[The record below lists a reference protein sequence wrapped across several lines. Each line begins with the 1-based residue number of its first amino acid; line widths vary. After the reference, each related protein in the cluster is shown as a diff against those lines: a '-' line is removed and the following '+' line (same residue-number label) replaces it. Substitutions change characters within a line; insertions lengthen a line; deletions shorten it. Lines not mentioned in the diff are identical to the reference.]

1 MKIALIA
8 GMALAGAA
16 ATSVVAQEAP
26 APTAPAT
33 APDVPAGAPP
43 AVAATAP
50 TLGPSLSGPLV
61 ANANPI
67 SFDIPAIGKIY
78 VSGVGSGIAR
88 FQDHSVPGDHSS
100 YGDLSNAQVIVQK
113 VDGVF
118 QFYAQ
123 AGIYSLPSLGTGYLR
138 ATRATDAT
146 YSPLPEAFIKIAP
159 NAAFSI
165 EVGKLPTLIGAEYTF
180 TFENMNI
187 DRGLLWNQEPAIS
200 KGVQA
205 NYTHGPIAL
214 SLSLNDGYYSSKYST
229 LSGSATYTFNPANVL
244 AFVASGNT
252 KRTYKSTFSTPGIL
266 NNSELYNLIYT
277 YTKGKVIVQPYVQY
291 SHVSAQPFFGTT
303 AASTIGGA
311 ILAKYSF
318 TPEFSLPV
326 RAEYISSSGRSSA
339 TAANLLYGSGSDAY
353 SLTFTPTYQYKVLF
367 ARAELSYVKAT
378 GATPGAVFGTNGL
391 DRSQTRGLL
400 EVGIMF

>member
-1 MKIALIA
+1 MKIAIIA
-8 GMALAGAA
+8 SMACAGVV
-16 ATSVVAQEAP
+16 ATPLLAQEAP
-26 APTAPAT
+26 APASSA
-33 APDVPAGAPP
+33 AAPAGAPP

-50 TLGPSLSGPLV
+50 TLGPSLSGPLT
-61 ANANPI
+61 ANASPI
-67 SFDIPAIGKIY
+67 NFDIPVLGKIY
-78 VSGVGSGIAR
+78 VTGVGSGIAR
-88 FQDHSVPGDHSS
+88 FQDHAVPGDHSS

-123 AGIYSLPSLGTGYLR
+123 AGIYSLPSLGTPYLR

-159 NAAFSI
+159 NAAFSV

-205 NYTHGPIAL
+205 NYTHGPLAF
-214 SLSLNDGYYSSKYST
+214 SLSLNDGFYSSKYST
-229 LSGSATYTFNPANVL
+229 LSGSATYTINPANVI

-252 KRTYKSTFSTPGIL
+252 KRTYKSTFSTPGVL
-266 NNSELYNLIYT
+266 NNSELYNIIYT

-291 SHVSAQPFFGTT
+291 THVAAQPQFGTT

-311 ILAKYSF
+311 VIARYSF

-326 RAEYISSSGRSSA
+326 RAEYIISSGNPNT
-339 TAANLLYGSGSDAY
+339 TAASLLYGAGSDAF
-353 SLTFTPTYQYKVLF
+353 SLTITPTYQYKVLF
-367 ARAELSYVKAT
+367 ARAELSYVKAG
-378 GATPGAVFGTNGL
+378 GAASGAAFGSNGL
-391 DRSQTRGLL
+391 DRSQTRGLF